1 MSDSEKIKH
10 FFNRNRV
17 IKMQIVMMI
26 YDLETESFQRL

>member
-10 FFNRNRV
+10 FFNRNQV

-26 YDLETESFQRL
+26 YDLETESF